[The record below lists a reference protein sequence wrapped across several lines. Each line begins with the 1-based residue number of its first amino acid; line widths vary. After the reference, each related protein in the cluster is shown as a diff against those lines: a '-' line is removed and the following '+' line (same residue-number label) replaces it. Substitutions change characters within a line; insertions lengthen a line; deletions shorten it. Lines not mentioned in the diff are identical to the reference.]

1 MHGVSYQNLHDLIEL
16 IYKGNVD
23 VLPESLN
30 PLYELAGEFQLS
42 GISGVLRDESDK
54 PSDKENPRTE
64 TSSHGRDTRYKGQ
77 KRVAVDY
84 KDVDSKTESSAPPSK
99 RVEKETNETA
109 KKG

>member
-1 MHGVSYQNLHDLIEL
+1 MHGVSYQSLHDLIEL

-54 PSDKENPRTE
+54 PSDKEVL
-64 TSSHGRDTRYKGQ
+64 DL
-77 KRVAVDY
+77 VL
-84 KDVDSKTESSAPPSK
+84 PPFH
-99 RVEKETNETA
+99 VL
-109 KKG
+109 